1 MEVTTLLPTLL
12 LAAGHPIVHVNAA
25 LNTVATLLLIAALVL
40 IKQGKE
46 RAHRNAMVA
55 ALAVSAA
62 FLACYLYYHFAIRLT
77 VKFTHEGAVR
87 YIYYAILASHVILA
101 MSVPYLALRAA
112 YLGSRVLR
120 LEAGDPSA
128 LEYRTKHR
136 RLVRWAYPIWLYVSV
151 TGVLVYL
158 MLYHW
163 YPPAGL

>member
-1 MEVTTLLPTLL
+1 MYAHALLS
-12 LAAGHPIVHVNAA
+12 AAHPIVHVNAA
-25 LNTVATLLLIAALVL
+25 LNTVATFLLIVALVL

-46 RAHRNAMVA
+46 RAHRNAMAA

-77 VKFTHEGAVR
+77 VKFTHNGAVR
-87 YIYYAILASHVILA
+87 YVYYSILASHILLA

-112 YLGSRVLR
+112 YLGSRALR
-120 LEAGDPSA
+120 IDPNDESTG
-128 LEYRTKHR
+128 EFRKKHR

-151 TGVLVYL
+151 SGVLVYL

-163 YPPAGL
+163 FPSAEL